1 MKWILQLQSEKI
13 NQHKHLII
21 KNINYITEKDI
32 LIEVTKKMHWVV
44 WEFYN
49 GKNKGFHIHH
59 INENSWDN
67 RIENLEEIKSSNH
80 LQEHMKNRM
89 INNLNGL

>member
-1 MKWILQLQSEKI
+1 
-13 NQHKHLII
+13 
-21 KNINYITEKDI
+21 
-32 LIEVTKKMHWVV
+32 MHWVV

-49 GKNKGFHIHH
+49 GKKIKVFIYT
-59 INENSWDN
+59 IYENSWDN